1 MKKIL
6 PLALVCAILP
16 GLPSCNNGYGV
27 LLAKQVQNAG
37 ELVGGPLAMATVG
50 DYLLQN
56 DQIKVNILGPKDSPG
71 PGVFGGSIVDV
82 DLRRDRLGFEGGQ
95 GHDRFA
101 ELFPVTNLLVPNP
114 DPALTQVFVPPHEDG
129 SNGTEAVIRVEGT
142 GAPLFE

>member
-37 ELVGGPLAMATVG
+37 ELVGAPLAMSTVG

-56 DQIKVNILGPKDSPG
+56 DQIKVNILGPHDSPG

-82 DLRRDRLGFEGGQ
+82 DLRRDRLGFEDAN

-101 ELFPVTNLLVPNP
+101 ELFPVANLLVPYP
-114 DPALTQVFVPPHEDG
+114 DPTKTSVTVLEDG
-129 SNGTEAVIRVEGT
+129 SNGTEAAIRVEGAGT
-142 GAPLFE
+142 PLF